1 MYFKREHVEQAK
13 RMKIK
18 LKTESSF
25 EKPETNSVTPE
36 NIKNRRNP
44 VITFERPKLI
54 YSLMA
59 PPAMPSELAHL
70 ETREAPPRPEV
81 RVFFARQNSVLPFLF
96 YKK

>member
-1 MYFKREHVEQAK
+1 
-13 RMKIK
+13 MKIK

-81 RVFFARQNSVLPFLF
+81 RVFFGQKR
-96 YKK
+96 K